1 MRKKEFC
8 YSLGI
13 FVMFVTLKQ
22 GRNDVE
28 CSTRLC
34 SVRVAHERPVWIR
47 RRIAAVDEEKVRRRN
62 KIQKSY

>member
-1 MRKKEFC
+1 
-8 YSLGI
+8 
-13 FVMFVTLKQ
+13 MFVTLKQ